1 MTYYFIPNCKY
12 YVDLDGNLY
21 DKKTNVK
28 ADIKPSTGG
37 YIIVYVNKKPKRL
50 HRLMA
55 EHWLPNPD
63 NKPFIDHNNRIR
75 TDNHLTNLSWV
86 THKEN
91 MNNTVKSLPEEV
103 RRQNFSTEAE
113 YMLAQYHYHKD
124 LNDSV
129 YQRKKEKHKLY
140 MREYSKSEK
149 QKQYQK
155 KYRAAHAK

>member
-12 YVDLDGNLY
+12 YVDPDGNLY
-21 DKKTNVK
+21 DKKTNAK
-28 ADIKPSTGG
+28 ADIKPSSGG

-113 YMLAQYHYHKD
+113 YELAQYHYHKD

-155 KYRAAHAK
+155 EYRAAHAK